1 MPPDLIPFEEFEHA
15 ADLGLRVRGRTMEEL
30 FANAARGMLWLLG
43 CEPCPEG
50 GGGER
55 MIELEGLDPEHLLVR
70 WLSEIL
76 FIYREGFIAGGFEL
90 ERLEATRL
98 RASCRLATVPEGFE
112 AKKEIKLVTHHGV
125 KIETDK
131 GIYRAEVVFDV

>member
-15 ADLGLRVRGRTMEEL
+15 ADLGLRARGRTMEEL

-50 GGGER
+50 GGVER

-76 FIYREGFIAGGFEL
+76 YIYREGKAASGFVFDSIEETSL
-90 ERLEATRL
+90 KARCRLESL
-98 RASCRLATVPEGFE
+98 PGDFVP
-112 AKKEIKLVTHHGV
+112 KREIKLVTHHGAS
-125 KIETDK
+125 IRERA
-131 GIYRAEVVFDV
+131 GILEAEVVLDV